1 MVSARR
7 TLAISGGS
15 GYVGGR
21 LAQAALAAGW
31 DVRVLSRRPGAARP
45 AGASLQV
52 VDWND
57 PDAAAA
63 ALDGCAA
70 LLQLAAASEA
80 EAGADPPA
88 ALRQTTVQAM
98 AWLQAARRA
107 AVPRVLQCSTAHVY
121 GAADDAG
128 AVAETVPCRP
138 RHPYA
143 VAHLAAEECV
153 RMAHRR
159 GEVRGLVV
167 RLSNAVGAPA
177 QPDIRR
183 WNLLANDLCRQ
194 AAETGRMG
202 LRSDGLAV
210 RDFVALSD
218 VSSAVL
224 HLLGQP
230 LDTAEALTV
239 NLGGGAGCTV
249 WELAQQLNVRAGV
262 VLGKTLPLS
271 RLDPPVTAAAVSD
284 RDTAAAGAS
293 CFHLDLGRL
302 RGLGW
307 TPQPGALAAELDAL
321 LHFCRSHFPPAAR
334 GAA

>member
-1 MVSARR
+1 MNTQR

-21 LAQAALAAGW
+21 VARAALADGW
-31 DVRVLSRRPGAARP
+31 AVRVLSRRADAPRP
-45 AGASLQV
+45 AGAVLRV

-57 PDAAAA
+57 PDAAAV
-63 ALDGCAA
+63 ALSGCTA

-80 EAGADPPA
+80 EAGADPPGA
-88 ALRQTTVQAM
+88 VGQTAVQAM
-98 AWLQAARRA
+98 AWLGAARRA
-107 AVPRVLQCSTAHVY
+107 GVPRVLQCSTAHVY

-159 GEVRGLVV
+159 GDVRGLIV

-183 WNLLANDLCRQ
+183 WALLANDLCRQ
-194 AAETGRMG
+194 AAETGQMA
-202 LRSDGLAV
+202 LRSDGRAV
-210 RDFVALSD
+210 RDFVALRD
-218 VSSAVL
+218 VERAIL
-224 HLLGQP
+224 HLVDQP
-230 LDTAEALTV
+230 LDSAEALTV
-239 NLGGGAGCTV
+239 NLGGGAGRTV
-249 WELAQQLNVRAGV
+249 WELARQLAVRAALVHGR
-262 VLGKTLPLS
+262 TIPLS
-271 RLDPPVTAAAVSD
+271 RLDPPAQTARASEGTAAA
-284 RDTAAAGAS
+284 R
-293 CFHLDLGRL
+293 FHLDLGVL

-307 TPQPGALAAELDAL
+307 SPQPDALDAELDAL
-321 LHFCRSHFPPAAR
+321 LHFCRRHFSRVPGT
-334 GAA
+334 GA